1 MKRMKRRSLLVGLAM
16 AAFVAGTPAVHA
28 GDWPERT
35 ITLIVPFAAGGST
48 DVTARLLAEK
58 LGADLGQT
66 IIVENRPGAGSNL
79 GAAFV
84 AKSAP
89 DGYTL
94 LLATSTLAANVSLYK
109 RMGFDLQKDLIPVSQ
124 LTRIPNVLTINN
136 NVPAKTLPEFIEY
149 VRRNKGAVN
158 FGSSGNGASQHLAAE
173 LFKKMA
179 QVDMVHVPYKGGAL
193 ATNDL
198 IAGHIQLVFAPLVE
212 VLSHIQAGTLR
223 ALAVTT
229 KDRVPLLPDLPAMNE
244 SMPGFEVALWNGL
257 YAPTGTPQAIVDR
270 LAAATQKVMKDPVV
284 QKQVSEQG
292 STVVASSPRDFKL
305 FLGAEIEKWGGLVKL
320 SGASI
325 D

>member
-1 MKRMKRRSLLVGLAM
+1 MKMMKRRSFLIGLAM
-16 AAFVAGTPAVHA
+16 AALAATSTAHA
-28 GDWPERT
+28 GAWPERP

-48 DVTARLLAEK
+48 DVAARLLAEK
-58 LGADLGQT
+58 LGAELGQT

-79 GAAFV
+79 GAAYV

-109 RMGFDLQKDLIPVSQ
+109 RMGFDLQKDLVPVSQ

-149 VRRNKGAVN
+149 VRRNKGSVN
-158 FGSSGNGASQHLAAE
+158 FGSSGNGASQHLSAE

-198 IAGHIQLVFAPLVE
+198 IAGHIQVVFAPLVE

-229 KDRVPLLPDLPAMNE
+229 RDRVPLLADLPAMTE

-257 YAPTGTPQAIVDR
+257 FVPNGTPPAIVDR
-270 LAAATQKVMKDPVV
+270 LSALTQKVMATPAV

-292 STVVASSPRDFKL
+292 STVVVSSPGDFKM
-305 FLGAEIEKWGGLVKL
+305 FLGAEIERWGGLVKL
-320 SGASI
+320 SGAQI

>member
-1 MKRMKRRSLLVGLAM
+1 
-16 AAFVAGTPAVHA
+16 
-28 GDWPERT
+28 
-35 ITLIVPFAAGGST
+35 
-48 DVTARLLAEK
+48 
-58 LGADLGQT
+58 
-66 IIVENRPGAGSNL
+66 
-79 GAAFV
+79 V

-109 RMGFDLQKDLIPVSQ
+109 RMGFDLQKDLVPVSQ

-149 VRRNKGAVN
+149 VRRNKGSVN
-158 FGSSGNGASQHLAAE
+158 FGSSGNGASQHLSAE

-198 IAGHIQLVFAPLVE
+198 IAGHIQVVFAPLVE
-212 VLSHIQAGTLR
+212 VLSYIQAGTLR

-229 KDRVPLLPDLPAMNE
+229 RDRVPLLADLPTMAE
-244 SMPGFEVALWNGL
+244 SMSGFEVALWNGL
-257 YAPTGTPQAIVDR
+257 FVPNGTPPAIVER
-270 LAAATQKVMKDPVV
+270 LSALTQKVMAAPAV

-292 STVVASSPRDFKL
+292 STVVVSSPGEFKT
-305 FLGAEIEKWGGLVKL
+305 FVGSEIEKWGGLVKL
-320 SGASI
+320 SGAQI

>member
-1 MKRMKRRSLLVGLAM
+1 MKCMKRRSLLLGLAM
-16 AAFVAGTPAVHA
+16 AAFAAATPAVHA
-28 GDWPERT
+28 GAWPERP

-48 DVTARLLAEK
+48 DVAARLLAEK
-58 LGADLGQT
+58 LGAELGQT
-66 IIVENRPGAGSNL
+66 IVVENRSGAGSNL
-79 GAAFV
+79 GAAYV
-84 AKSAP
+84 AKAAP

-94 LLATSTLAANVSLYK
+94 LMATSTLAANVSLYK
-109 RMGFDLQKDLIPVSQ
+109 HMGFDLQKDLIPVSQ
-124 LTRIPNVLTINN
+124 VTRIPNVLTINN
-136 NVPAKTLPEFIEY
+136 NVPAKTLSEFIDY

-198 IAGHIQLVFAPLVE
+198 IAGHIQVVFAPLVE
-212 VLSHIQAGTLR
+212 VLPYIQAGTLR

-229 KDRVPLLPDLPAMNE
+229 RDRVPLLPDLPTMNE
-244 SMPGFEVALWNGL
+244 SIPGFEVALWNGL
-257 YAPTGTPQAIVDR
+257 FVPNGTPAPIVDR
-270 LAAATQKVMKDPVV
+270 LAALTQKVMTAPGV

-292 STVVASSPRDFKL
+292 STVVGSSASDFKT
-305 FLGAEIEKWGGLVKL
+305 FLGTEIEKWGDLVKL
-320 SGASI
+320 SGAQI

>member
-1 MKRMKRRSLLVGLAM
+1 MKMVKRRSLLIGLAM
-16 AAFVAGTPAVHA
+16 AAFAATATAHA
-28 GDWPERT
+28 GAWPERP

-48 DVTARLLAEK
+48 DVAARLLAEK
-58 LGADLGQT
+58 LGAELGQT

-79 GAAFV
+79 GAAYV

-109 RMGFDLQKDLIPVSQ
+109 RMGFDLQKDLAPVSQ

-149 VRRNKGAVN
+149 VRRNKGSVN
-158 FGSSGNGASQHLAAE
+158 FGSSGNGASQHLSAE

-198 IAGHIQLVFAPLVE
+198 IAGHIQVVFAPLVE
-212 VLSHIQAGTLR
+212 VLSYIQAGTLR

-229 KDRVPLLPDLPAMNE
+229 RDRVPLLADLPTMAE

-257 YAPTGTPQAIVDR
+257 FVPNGTPPAIVER
-270 LAAATQKVMKDPVV
+270 LSALTQKVMAAPAV

-292 STVVASSPRDFKL
+292 STVVVSSPGEFKT
-305 FLGAEIEKWGGLVKL
+305 FVGSEIEKWSGLVKL
-320 SGASI
+320 SGAQI

>member
-1 MKRMKRRSLLVGLAM
+1 MMKRRSLLIGLAM
-16 AAFVAGTPAVHA
+16 AAFAATSAAHAGT
-28 GDWPERT
+28 WPERP

-48 DVTARLLAEK
+48 DVAARLLAEK
-58 LGADLGQT
+58 LGAELGQT

-79 GAAFV
+79 GAAYV

-109 RMGFDLQKDLIPVSQ
+109 RMGFDLQKDLVPVSQ

-136 NVPAKTLPEFIEY
+136 NVPARTLPEFIDY
-149 VRRNKGAVN
+149 VRRNKGSVN
-158 FGSSGNGASQHLAAE
+158 FGSSGNGASQHLSAE

-198 IAGHIQLVFAPLVE
+198 IAGHIQVVFAPLVE

-229 KDRVPLLPDLPAMNE
+229 RDRVPLLPELPTMTE

-257 YAPTGTPQAIVDR
+257 FVPNGTPPAIIDR
-270 LAAATQKVMKDPVV
+270 LSALTQKVMTAPAV

-292 STVVASSPRDFKL
+292 STVVVSSSGEFKT
-305 FLGAEIEKWGGLVKL
+305 FLGTEIEKWGGLVKL
-320 SGASI
+320 SGAQI

>member
-1 MKRMKRRSLLVGLAM
+1 MKRRALLVGLAM
-16 AAFVAGTPAVHA
+16 AAFAATSATHAGT
-28 GDWPERT
+28 WPERP

-58 LGADLGQT
+58 LGAELGQT
-66 IIVENRPGAGSNL
+66 IIVDNRPGAGSNL
-79 GAAFV
+79 GSAIA

-109 RMGFDLQKDLIPVSQ
+109 RMGFDLQKDLTPISQ

-136 NVPAKTLPEFIEY
+136 NVPAKTVPEFIAY
-149 VRRNKGAVN
+149 ARSSKGAVN
-158 FGSSGNGASQHLAAE
+158 YGSSGNGASQHLAAE

-179 QVDMVHVPYKGGAL
+179 KVEMTHVPYRGGAL
-193 ATNDL
+193 ANNDL
-198 IAGHIQLVFAPLVE
+198 IGGQIQVVFAPLVE
-212 VLSHIQAGTLR
+212 VLPYIQAGTLR

-229 KDRVPLLPDLPAMNE
+229 KDRIPLLPDLPTMNE
-244 SMPGFEVALWNGL
+244 TMPGFEVVLWNGL
-257 YAPTGTPQAIVDR
+257 FAPTGTPQAIVDR
-270 LAAATQKVMKDPVV
+270 LAAATQKVMMDAGL

-292 STVVASSPRDFKL
+292 STVVANSPGEFKP
-305 FLGAEIEKWGGLVKL
+305 FLSAEIQKWGELVKL
-320 SGASI
+320 SGASL

>member
-1 MKRMKRRSLLVGLAM
+1 MMKRRSLLIGLAM
-16 AAFVAGTPAVHA
+16 AAFAATSTAHA
-28 GDWPERT
+28 GAWPERP

-48 DVTARLLAEK
+48 DVAARLLAEK
-58 LGADLGQT
+58 LGAELGQT

-79 GAAFV
+79 GAAYV

-94 LLATSTLAANVSLYK
+94 LLATSTLVANVSLYK
-109 RMGFDLQKDLIPVSQ
+109 RMGFDLQKDLVPVSQ

-149 VRRNKGAVN
+149 VRRNKGSVN

-198 IAGHIQLVFAPLVE
+198 IAGHIQVVFAPLIE
-212 VLSHIQAGTLR
+212 VLPYIQAGTLR

-229 KDRVPLLPDLPAMNE
+229 KDRVPLLPDLPTMNE

-257 YAPTGTPQAIVDR
+257 FVPNGTPPAIVDR
-270 LAAATQKVMKDPVV
+270 LAALTQKVMMAPGV

-292 STVVASSPRDFKL
+292 STVVVSSPGDFKT
-305 FLGAEIEKWGGLVKL
+305 FLGAEVEKWGGLVKL
-320 SGASI
+320 SGAQI